1 MSKAS
6 VRTVLCGSTQRL
18 GRTTSAIFKRPVG
31 GAVQVGALG
40 LVGDSQADRRV
51 HGGVDKAVH
60 CYAWAHYATWR
71 SELPSC
77 SAFAAPGA
85 FGENLSID
93 GLDEQTVCI
102 GDVWRVGKTVL
113 AVTQGRQPCFKLNL
127 RFGVADMAVRVQRS
141 LRPGWYMRVIQ
152 PGLIA
157 ARNEIELLDRPHP
170 DYSVAALL
178 QLIHDRSTDVS
189 QLTEVLRLPLTP
201 SWRRLFERRM
211 QSGEVEDWS
220 TRMVGSD

>member
-1 MSKAS
+1 MAHWPCRRTEYSRYRHSQVPSGLTSTARRPMRENEYGDDILVHQASDRCVSKAS

-127 RFGVADMAVRVQRS
+127 
-141 LRPGWYMRVIQ
+141 
-152 PGLIA
+152 
-157 ARNEIELLDRPHP
+157 
-170 DYSVAALL
+170 
-178 QLIHDRSTDVS
+178 
-189 QLTEVLRLPLTP
+189 
-201 SWRRLFERRM
+201 
-211 QSGEVEDWS
+211 
-220 TRMVGSD
+220 